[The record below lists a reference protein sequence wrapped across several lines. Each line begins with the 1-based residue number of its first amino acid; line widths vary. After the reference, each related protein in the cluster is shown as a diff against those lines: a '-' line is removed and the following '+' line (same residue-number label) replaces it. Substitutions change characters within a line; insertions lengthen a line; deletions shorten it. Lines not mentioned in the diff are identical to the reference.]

1 MTGVSAQRLT
11 ARRRFITAATVT
23 VLTLGGLEAGVV
35 ALAIER
41 KVQFVKA
48 GWRTVPVLK
57 FTHDL
62 AGGAPLGAGD
72 VEAGE
77 MPEQL
82 VPEGSPGPAE
92 AAKVVGHLLHWK
104 VSKGDVVT
112 RRVMT
117 PFFRPGEACVAALEQ
132 EATALS
138 QRDEPS
144 VQALLAAMKAQNEVA
159 R

>member
-1 MTGVSAQRLT
+1 MTGVGPQREA
-11 ARRRFITAATVT
+11 ARKRFLVAATVT
-23 VLTLGGLEAGVV
+23 VLALGSLEAGVV

-62 AGGAPLGAGD
+62 PGGAPLAAGD
-72 VEAGE
+72 VEVGE

-82 VPEGSPGPAE
+82 VPEGSPGPTD
-92 AAKVVGHLLHWK
+92 AAQVVSHLLHWK

-112 RRVMT
+112 RRLMT

-138 QRDEPS
+138 QREEPS